1 MWGLVAA
8 SDVWMEIEMMSLRN
22 NFKTS
27 WTLQTWGLDFQN
39 YAVLDKFCF
48 FGVGDL
54 SKLQHLRAVRMAGLW
69 RPALDWRM
77 WTSWS
82 CFSFQTICRIG
93 QGADLVIKYENDS
106 PGPILSYHTASSVPE
121 SGRGV
126 WPSFVWSLATPC
138 CAVYYPGWVQTLTL
152 CASCLQAIALG
163 EQSKLCSWN
172 LPCSKWIWGGR
183 LLPWRSRCPWAER
196 VLTCE

>member
-77 WTSWS
+77 WTLWS

-121 SGRGV
+121 SGER
-126 WPSFVWSLATPC
+126 SLTILCVVSGHTMLC
-138 CAVYYPGWVQTLTL
+138 CVLPRVGTNPHALCKLLTSNGLRRTKQT
-152 CASCLQAIALG
+152 
-163 EQSKLCSWN
+163 
-172 LPCSKWIWGGR
+172 
-183 LLPWRSRCPWAER
+183 
-196 VLTCE
+196 V